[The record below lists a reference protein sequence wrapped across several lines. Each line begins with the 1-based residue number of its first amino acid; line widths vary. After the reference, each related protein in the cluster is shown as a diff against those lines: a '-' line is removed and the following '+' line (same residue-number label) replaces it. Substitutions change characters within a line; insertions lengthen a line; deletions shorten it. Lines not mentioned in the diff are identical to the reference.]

1 IIANNQI
8 RMFKSPNS
16 AAVRRISL
24 CRGANGISIGNDVS
38 KGIEGEMIPWEGDRE
53 NNFMG
58 VVLESDVDSVR
69 IFNNTFMDMEYAVN
83 HRGRPAGTDFV
94 GRSLYLHRSN
104 NERVRVEYNDPIG
117 IGVVQY
123 AEKV

>member
-1 IIANNQI
+1 NQCM
-8 RMFKSPNS
+8 MFNHPTSK
-16 AAVRRISL
+16 AVRVISL
-24 CRGANGISIGNDVS
+24 SRGVNGVSIDNKVI
-38 KGIEGEMIPWEGDRE
+38 KGIEGEMVPFTGDRK
-53 NNFMG
+53 NNFHG
-58 VVLESDVDSVR
+58 VYLEADVDSVR

-123 AEKV
+123 AEK